1 MVVRATRDEILRGR
15 AASGQSIESSS
26 IFTKRRAVSAQ
37 ASSGINRRRH
47 QLRGL
52 PGGVFNSA
60 VRLPAASSLR
70 SARQRPHQRDRL
82 GGVFISVARGEIS
95 LRLANTESLLQEF
108 ESVQLEIESYLEED
122 EISDDELEQFQTR
135 YYSIVA
141 LAKHLS
147 QDDAESSKSSHHSS
161 SSFKSLPKNNYA
173 NNAVKLPTIS
183 LPSFDG
189 SVENWLDCPVCT
201 GNHPLY
207 SCSDFLRLSATERLK
222 VLNDKHLCVN
232 CMRTGHGADACWFGP
247 CKQPN
252 CDLKHNSLVHGAE
265 TSRDRAE
272 KTTGENSTHTSLHSA
287 YQGKITADKPGL
299 PILKPS
305 LLSTAL
311 VDVADSRNCLHTIRC
326 VLDNGSQRC
335 IVSESLIKKLDLNLI
350 QSTHKITGVGQTVT
364 SSSHICELKLH
375 SKTSNFNTNLTCL
388 VLPSITSDLSTSFD
402 LHSIHIPDN
411 IQLADPEFYR
421 PDDVQLLIG
430 VDKFWEL
437 INDGKIRLNKDGPY
451 LVNTKLGWIVAGT
464 APSTKYTRINEVHCN
479 FTQTSDAQM
488 RMFWELEEIP
498 KPGVH
503 YTKDEQACEDLFIKT
518 TTRDEQG
525 RFSVRIPL
533 KESPDVIDV
542 NMKKN
547 IHCASGWWV
556 VLLTATLAVSVLA
569 SDQEVKLFSSS
580 VQNILTSS
588 TLQWKS
594 FRRDKMSSYV
604 SGAYTGSEGQLIN
617 LWLFRYVLHGFTFV
631 FSWFSEVS
639 LAMILPWYYQWCI
652 GPSQDFTMGF
662 TYLMLCITFVTLILD
677 NKNTE
682 TATENLKKQCWSESC
697 QYRLATGGGG
707 PCPDANINPD
717 VAEIAPALLVEI
729 PGH

>member
-1 MVVRATRDEILRGR
+1 MAKHEEVLSQLKNKRKSCKRKFTLFEKYINNLKDLE
-15 AASGQSIESSS
+15 SIND
-26 IFTKRRAVSAQ
+26 IQ
-37 ASSGINRRRH
+37 
-47 QLRGL
+47 
-52 PGGVFNSA
+52 
-60 VRLPAASSLR
+60 
-70 SARQRPHQRDRL
+70 
-82 GGVFISVARGEIS
+82 RGEIS

-161 SSFKSLPKNNYA
+161 SSLKSLPKNNYA

-189 SVENWLDCPVCT
+189 SVENWLEYRDTYLSLIHNNDMLGAIQKFHYLRSSLTGSALQVIKSLEFSETNYATAWELLEGRFNNKRLLIHNHVKALFAINNINKESPSNLRKLIDHILKNLRALEGLGEPTSHWDTLIIHIVTSKLDSVTEREWEQHKSSLLGDTSKSITLDQLIKFMKDRADMLDMINHSKKSLNITSPTPASSHHQVHSYFTTNIANNKNNASHKTNTKRYAQTHAPVRFNNKNFARSCPVCT

-272 KTTGENSTHTSLHSA
+272 KTIGENSTHTSLHSA

-498 KPGVH
+498 K
-503 YTKDEQACEDLFIKT
+503 
-518 TTRDEQG
+518 
-525 RFSVRIPL
+525 SVYI
-533 KESPDVIDV
+533 
-542 NMKKN
+542 
-547 IHCASGWWV
+547 
-556 VLLTATLAVSVLA
+556 T
-569 SDQEVKLFSSS
+569 Q
-580 VQNILTSS
+580 
-588 TLQWKS
+588 
-594 FRRDKMSSYV
+594 KMNRHAKICS
-604 SGAYTGSEGQLIN
+604 
-617 LWLFRYVLHGFTFV
+617 
-631 FSWFSEVS
+631 
-639 LAMILPWYYQWCI
+639 
-652 GPSQDFTMGF
+652 
-662 TYLMLCITFVTLILD
+662 
-677 NKNTE
+677 
-682 TATENLKKQCWSESC
+682 
-697 QYRLATGGGG
+697 
-707 PCPDANINPD
+707 
-717 VAEIAPALLVEI
+717 
-729 PGH
+729 

>member
-1 MVVRATRDEILRGR
+1 
-15 AASGQSIESSS
+15 
-26 IFTKRRAVSAQ
+26 
-37 ASSGINRRRH
+37 
-47 QLRGL
+47 
-52 PGGVFNSA
+52 
-60 VRLPAASSLR
+60 
-70 SARQRPHQRDRL
+70 
-82 GGVFISVARGEIS
+82 
-95 LRLANTESLLQEF
+95 
-108 ESVQLEIESYLEED
+108 
-122 EISDDELEQFQTR
+122 
-135 YYSIVA
+135 
-141 LAKHLS
+141 
-147 QDDAESSKSSHHSS
+147 
-161 SSFKSLPKNNYA
+161 
-173 NNAVKLPTIS
+173 
-183 LPSFDG
+183 
-189 SVENWLDCPVCT
+189 
-201 GNHPLY
+201 
-207 SCSDFLRLSATERLK
+207 
-222 VLNDKHLCVN
+222 
-232 CMRTGHGADACWFGP
+232 MRTGHGADACWFGP

-503 YTKDEQACEDLFIKT
+503 YTKDEQACDDLFIKT

-533 KESPDVIDV
+533 KESPDVIGR
-542 NMKKN
+542 KRQCIKN
-547 IHCASGWWV
+547 SEARSEHKTKP
-556 VLLTATLAVSVLA
+556 L
-569 SDQEVKLFSSS
+569 
-580 VQNILTSS
+580 
-588 TLQWKS
+588 LQWSQIWWETRTK
-594 FRRDKMSSYV
+594 FRPPIQNSRSD
-604 SGAYTGSEGQLIN
+604 
-617 LWLFRYVLHGFTFV
+617 FV
-631 FSWFSEVS
+631 WK
-639 LAMILPWYYQWCI
+639 A
-652 GPSQDFTMGF
+652 
-662 TYLMLCITFVTLILD
+662 
-677 NKNTE
+677 K
-682 TATENLKKQCWSESC
+682 
-697 QYRLATGGGG
+697 
-707 PCPDANINPD
+707 
-717 VAEIAPALLVEI
+717 
-729 PGH
+729 

>member
-1 MVVRATRDEILRGR
+1 MAKHEEVLSQLKNKRKTCKRKLTLFEKYINNLKDLE
-15 AASGQSIESSS
+15 SIND
-26 IFTKRRAVSAQ
+26 IQ
-37 ASSGINRRRH
+37 
-47 QLRGL
+47 
-52 PGGVFNSA
+52 
-60 VRLPAASSLR
+60 
-70 SARQRPHQRDRL
+70 
-82 GGVFISVARGEIS
+82 RGEIS

-189 SVENWLDCPVCT
+189 SVENWLEYRDTYLSLIHNNDMLGAIQKFHYLRSSLTGSALQVIKSLEFSETNYATAWELLEGRFNNKRLLIHNHVKALFAINNINKESPSNLRKLIDHILKNLRALEGLGEPTSHWDTLIIHIVTSKLDSVTEREWEQHKSSLLGDTSKSITLDQLLKFMKDRADMLVMINHSKKSLNITSPTPASSHHQVHSYFTTNIANNKNNASHKTNTKRYAPTPAHAHAPARFNNKNFARSCPVCT

-375 SKTSNFNTNLTCL
+375 SK
-388 VLPSITSDLSTSFD
+388 P
-402 LHSIHIPDN
+402 
-411 IQLADPEFYR
+411 A
-421 PDDVQLLIG
+421 
-430 VDKFWEL
+430 
-437 INDGKIRLNKDGPY
+437 
-451 LVNTKLGWIVAGT
+451 
-464 APSTKYTRINEVHCN
+464 
-479 FTQTSDAQM
+479 
-488 RMFWELEEIP
+488 
-498 KPGVH
+498 
-503 YTKDEQACEDLFIKT
+503 
-518 TTRDEQG
+518 
-525 RFSVRIPL
+525 
-533 KESPDVIDV
+533 
-542 NMKKN
+542 
-547 IHCASGWWV
+547 
-556 VLLTATLAVSVLA
+556 
-569 SDQEVKLFSSS
+569 
-580 VQNILTSS
+580 ILT
-588 TLQWKS
+588 Q
-594 FRRDKMSSYV
+594 
-604 SGAYTGSEGQLIN
+604 I
-617 LWLFRYVLHGFTFV
+617 
-631 FSWFSEVS
+631 
-639 LAMILPWYYQWCI
+639 
-652 GPSQDFTMGF
+652 
-662 TYLMLCITFVTLILD
+662 
-677 NKNTE
+677 
-682 TATENLKKQCWSESC
+682 
-697 QYRLATGGGG
+697 
-707 PCPDANINPD
+707 
-717 VAEIAPALLVEI
+717 
-729 PGH
+729 